1 MFGLNELLII
11 PLCWSRLSDFDCETL
26 IYRIFISNK
35 IVDIETMDKSISMI
49 FLIFL
54 AKLLVVVH

>member
-1 MFGLNELLII
+1 
-11 PLCWSRLSDFDCETL
+11 L